1 MLTEED
7 RNLRRQA
14 LNEFKKV
21 LENPKNLDV
30 AEFFYRQRLC
40 KRLVICLD
48 DQVEKNREISIQ
60 IINNMVEKFGFK
72 EESQIILP

>member
-48 DQVEKNREISIQ
+48 D
-60 IINNMVEKFGFK
+60 
-72 EESQIILP
+72 